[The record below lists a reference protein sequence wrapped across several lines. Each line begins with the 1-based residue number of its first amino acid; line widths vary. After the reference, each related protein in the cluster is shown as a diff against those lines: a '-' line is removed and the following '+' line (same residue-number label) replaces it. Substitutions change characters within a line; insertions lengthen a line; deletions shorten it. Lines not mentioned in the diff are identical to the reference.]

1 MTRRGDV
8 VGAPTLDRTAYGFLG
23 TTCLSVIGSSFGLL
37 GAAGAA
43 TAAGGIVDGGIFTS
57 LFVSTMLLAQAI
69 STPYGHLL
77 AGRTGVRNAFAIA
90 QATKALAFLLAGV
103 ALLAG
108 LPTMPT
114 LLIAAPVLGACD
126 GVGSVVR
133 TSVSKAY
140 QSSDN
145 TAHSYARLSVAMGIA
160 GGIGGVAGGLALSH
174 IAFGWGLVIVAPL
187 AIPLIA
193 FVARVAP
200 KTDLPTPQSTQHPWS
215 SAWHGLATNRLL
227 RLSVILGASSIAFLG
242 PVIALVVPIAD
253 GLRQDPAVGAA
264 GLLMASFAAGEMAA
278 PWAVRFAQR
287 RATDLLAG
295 EVAGALA
302 GALLIVLGAIS
313 VVLTQR
319 IELLVW
325 IMIAVPFG
333 VLRFTARALYIGSVA
348 DSGPDATANLASAN
362 MVVVLAAPIGT
373 MAFGIGLGHGAVYT
387 TLFVSGACAIALNL
401 VTVWR
406 LRTSARRD
414 LGEVARRTPGG
425 ATDTAEPRTHRRPQQ
440 AVGSEPSPAPTGAD
454 HRSRLS
460 PGSRS
465 A

>member
-1 MTRRGDV
+1 
-8 VGAPTLDRTAYGFLG
+8 
-23 TTCLSVIGSSFGLL
+23 
-37 GAAGAA
+37 
-43 TAAGGIVDGGIFTS
+43 
-57 LFVSTMLLAQAI
+57 
-69 STPYGHLL
+69 
-77 AGRTGVRNAFAIA
+77 
-90 QATKALAFLLAGV
+90 
-103 ALLAG
+103 
-108 LPTMPT
+108 
-114 LLIAAPVLGACD
+114 
-126 GVGSVVR
+126 
-133 TSVSKAY
+133 
-140 QSSDN
+140 
-145 TAHSYARLSVAMGIA
+145 
-160 GGIGGVAGGLALSH
+160 
-174 IAFGWGLVIVAPL
+174 
-187 AIPLIA
+187 
-193 FVARVAP
+193 
-200 KTDLPTPQSTQHPWS
+200 
-215 SAWHGLATNRLL
+215 
-227 RLSVILGASSIAFLG
+227 
-242 PVIALVVPIAD
+242 LVVPIAD